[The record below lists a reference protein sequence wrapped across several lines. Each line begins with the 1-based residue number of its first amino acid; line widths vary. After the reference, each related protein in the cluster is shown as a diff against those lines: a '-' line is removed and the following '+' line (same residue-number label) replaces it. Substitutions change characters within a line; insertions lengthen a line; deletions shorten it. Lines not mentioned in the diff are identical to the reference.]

1 MCKHAVK
8 KSLYLGHVHD
18 KYKSQQMCDK
28 AVLENGGT
36 EDSVSDCY
44 QNQEMFKKRV
54 GDYPHA
60 SELVPESFLT
70 N

>member
-1 MCKHAVK
+1 
-8 KSLYLGHVHD
+8 
-18 KYKSQQMCDK
+18 MCDK

-60 SELVPESFLT
+60 SERVPESFMT